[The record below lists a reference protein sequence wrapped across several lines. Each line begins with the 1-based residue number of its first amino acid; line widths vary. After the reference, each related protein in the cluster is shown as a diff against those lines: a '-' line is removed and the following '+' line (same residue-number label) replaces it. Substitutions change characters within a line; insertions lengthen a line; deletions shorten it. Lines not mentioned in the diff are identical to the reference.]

1 MKRTFTLLA
10 LIVLCGMVRA
20 QYIEKNWFNRSDS
33 VYGYYTSIKPSSGRI
48 QGVLVLLDGYSGNAD
63 NFLSET
69 KIHNVASAND
79 ILTICVPTGQR
90 LYLDSTIKDVLN
102 RILKE
107 TLVTHH
113 LRKDQFAI
121 GGMSAG
127 GVIALRFVE
136 LTKQNPSA
144 FPVQFSA
151 CFAVDSPLDLV
162 GLYKSSQ
169 RDLKKNMV
177 AWWLNESQWIINRL
191 YTDFGDPYTH
201 LEKYNEVSPF
211 VREAKD
217 STNEKL
223 LRDIPVRTYHD
234 VDIAWHLKNRNR
246 SFYETNMLDG
256 SELISRLMK
265 LGNKDAEFMAAK
277 TPGRN
282 SDGTRFPHS
291 WSIVDEI
298 ELVQWL
304 KAKLHFY
311 PDHLSSPFSYQAPP
325 GWNPETIVL
334 PLDFAPSIPYKGFEQ
349 LWFAPGWGDPSSDEK
364 WAYTF
369 LWWLDGNY
377 SFNEKILQRDLEAY
391 YTGITRRRAI
401 ADKLDLSLLTPAK
414 IDMKKVQTDLGDK
427 ETFSATASFFDSQVT
442 KKPGKIFLKIH
453 VKDCP
458 DKEKTILLIE
468 VAGNAMDQ
476 PVWKKLDKINSEF
489 KCVAKE

>member
-10 LIVLCGMVRA
+10 LIALCGMVKG
-20 QYIEKNWFNRSDS
+20 QYIEKNWFNSSDS

-107 TLVTHH
+107 TLLTYH

-127 GVIALRFVE
+127 GVIAMRYVE
-136 LTKQNPSA
+136 LTKQNPSSY
-144 FPVQFSA
+144 PVQFSA
-151 CFAVDSPLDLV
+151 CFAVDSPLDLA

-169 RDLKKNMV
+169 RDLRKNMI

-191 YTDFGDPYTH
+191 YTEVGDPNTN
-201 LEKYNEVSPF
+201 LEKYKEVSPF
-211 VREAKD
+211 VREAPD

-223 LRDIPVRTYHD
+223 LRDVAVRTYHD
-234 VDIAWHLKNRNR
+234 VDIEWHLKNRNR

-277 TPGRN
+277 TPGRK

-304 KAKLHFY
+304 KAKMNFY
-311 PDHLSSPFSYQAPP
+311 PDHLNTPFSYQAPTD
-325 GWNPETIVL
+325 WNAETIL
-334 PLDFAPSIPYKGFEQ
+334 FPIDFAPSLPYKGFEQ
-349 LWFAPGWGDPSSDEK
+349 LWFAPGWGDPNSNEK
-364 WAYTF
+364 WAYTI
-369 LWWLDGNY
+369 LWWLDAKY
-377 SFNEKILQRDLEAY
+377 SFDEKILKRDLESY
-391 YTGITRRRAI
+391 FSGLTRRRAV

-414 IDMKKVQTDLGDK
+414 VEIKKVETLSGDK
-427 ETFSATASFFDSQVT
+427 QTFSAFADIFDAQVS
-442 KKPGKIFLKIH
+442 KKPGKLYFKIH
-453 VKDCP
+453 EKNCP
-458 DKEKTILLIE
+458 DAERTIVLFE
-468 VAGNAMDQ
+468 VSANPTDQ
-476 PVWKKLDKINSEF
+476 AIWKKLDQINSGF
-489 KCVAKE
+489 KCVDVK